1 MSLWNCAG
9 LCCSRVANSSWRSG
23 SKKTRFVVVV
33 FGGWGVGII
42 QAVGRG
48 EKWDVFLLYLGKLSR
63 YVVVFC
69 RSI

>member
-1 MSLWNCAG
+1 MPACAAAGSQTALGEVAQRRQGLSLWF
-9 LCCSRVANSSWRSG
+9 L
-23 SKKTRFVVVV
+23 
-33 FGGWGVGII
+33 GGGGVGVI